1 MPGPGSGRGERP
13 VAQEGE
19 RLARAALCRI
29 GEPGDEA
36 MGRWLDALGPE
47 EVWRALRDGRRLP
60 EVSDAR
66 WAGLLLRAARTDPV
80 RDLATAAACGARL
93 VCPGDPEWPSQLDD
107 LGPARPVA
115 LWVRGAP
122 SARFLA
128 LRSVSLVGARAC
140 TDYGSHVATE
150 LAAGLGERGWTVVS
164 GAAYGIDAAA
174 HRGALA
180 TGGPTVAVLACG
192 VDVCYPPRHREL
204 LTRIAEQGLVIAE
217 LPPGDHPTRHRFLQ
231 RNRVL
236 AALTRGTVV
245 VEAAV
250 RSGALVTARHA
261 RRLHRQVMGVPGPVC
276 SAQSHGVHQL
286 LRDGACLVT
295 AADEITELTGAMGEL
310 AGQRPG
316 PLLARDLLSEAGA
329 RVLEALP
336 ARGTA
341 APLREIAAGAC
352 TAEPDA
358 LARLHELRAL
368 GFVERLGEEWRL
380 SAPPGRA
387 SAAHTTEIHG

>member
-1 MPGPGSGRGERP
+1 MAKEKEEATGPAERT
-13 VAQEGE
+13 
-19 RLARAALCRI
+19 ARAALCRV
-29 GEPGDEA
+29 GEPGDET
-36 MGRWLDALGPE
+36 MGRWLAAFGPE
-47 EVWRALRDGRRLP
+47 EVWRALRAGRRLP
-60 EVSDAR
+60 DVSDER
-66 WAGLLLRAARTDPV
+66 WGGLLLRAARADPA
-80 RDLATAAACGARL
+80 RDLATAAGCGARL
-93 VCPGDPEWPSQLDD
+93 VCPGDAEWPSQLDD

-122 SARFLA
+122 SLRFLA

-140 TDYGSHVATE
+140 TDYGAHVATE
-150 LAAGLGERGWTVVS
+150 LAAALTERGWTVVS
-164 GAAYGIDAAA
+164 GGAYGIDAAA
-174 HRGALA
+174 HRGALV

-192 VDVCYPPRHREL
+192 VDVCYPRRHQQL
-204 LTRIAEQGLVIAE
+204 LARVAGQGLLVAE
-217 LPPGDHPTRHRFLQ
+217 LPPGEHPTRHRFLQ

-245 VEAAV
+245 VEAAA

-295 AADEITELTGAMGEL
+295 GPDEITELTGAMGEL
-310 AGQRPG
+310 AAQRSG

-329 RVLEALP
+329 RVLEAVP
-336 ARGTA
+336 ARGA
-341 APLREIAAGAC
+341 AAALREIAAGAC
-352 TAEPDA
+352 TTEPDA

-368 GFVERLGEEWRL
+368 GFVEQAGERWLL
-380 SAPPGRA
+380 SALPGRA
-387 SAAHTTEIHG
+387 AGAHTPGIQG